1 MRINK
6 YIALCGVASRRK
18 ADDLIASGRVKING
32 KVVKEMG
39 VNVSKE
45 DKVEVSG
52 QPISLE
58 ERKVYLIIN
67 KPTKYLS
74 TVTDDRKRATV
85 IDLIKD
91 KYPERLYPVGRLDYE
106 TEGLLILT
114 NDGNLTNKLT
124 HPKHE
129 VKKTYVVGFKGRLQN
144 HQVAALEKGVVV
156 DEYRTQ
162 PCKISDL
169 RVYMGSTKCK
179 ITIQEGKN
187 RQIRKMFATQGYE
200 VKELRRISIGAIE
213 LGDLKVGEYREV
225 TKEELKYLKTLG

>member
-200 VKELRRISIGAIE
+200 VKELRRISIGSIE